1 MIRATSSPRP
11 RIEQLLGDI
20 GRLKGKVQDLERDY
34 RDCSQTSQQAES
46 DLQSALWPLR
56 RAESD
61 NGQKDSSFD
70 GQQAMQYID
79 SSQRDLERN
88 QREFMGIDTDSRTA
102 TDDFDKAKRD
112 LAAIIQDSSAYPSSQ
127 NNLRQAS
134 TNLDGAAQDH
144 GRADSEGNWAD
155 NKTQQGL
162 SNLRWAEM
170 SARNVSYDRPG
181 QDVSSDARQASN
193 QVDQAQWQTRDCSAN
208 LRSANSYE
216 QRSEN
221 GLTSVE
227 QQLRQALASMRPEKE
242 MT

>member
-20 GRLKGKVQDLERDY
+20 GRLKGKVQGLERDY
-34 RDCSQTSQQAES
+34 RDCNQTSQQAEN
-46 DLQSALWPLR
+46 DLQSAAWPLR

-61 NGQKDSSFD
+61 NAQTDSSFD
-70 GQQAMQYID
+70 GRQAMQYIS

-88 QREFMGIDTDSRTA
+88 QREFTGIDGDSRVATA
-102 TDDFDKAKRD
+102 DFDKAKRD
-112 LAAIIQDSSAYPSSQ
+112 LAAIIQDSNAYPSSQ
-127 NNLRQAS
+127 TNLRQAS
-134 TNLDGAAQDH
+134 TNLDAAAQDH
-144 GRADSEGNWAD
+144 GRADNEGGWAD
-155 NKTQQGL
+155 SKTQQGL
-162 SNLRWAEM
+162 SDLRWAEM

-193 QVDQAQWQTRDCSAN
+193 QVDQARWQTRDASGN
-208 LRSANSYE
+208 LRTANTYE

-227 QQLRQALASMRPEKE
+227 QQLRQALANLPA
-242 MT
+242 